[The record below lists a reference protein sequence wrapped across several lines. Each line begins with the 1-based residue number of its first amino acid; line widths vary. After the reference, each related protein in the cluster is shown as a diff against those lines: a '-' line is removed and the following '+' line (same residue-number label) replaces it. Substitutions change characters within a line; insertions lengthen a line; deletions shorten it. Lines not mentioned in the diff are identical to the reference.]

1 MKSPVALFVYARPDH
16 ARRTVEALLNNPD
29 APDSD
34 LIIFSDAAKTSDKSA
49 VVQEVRCYVDSV
61 QGFRSVTVYR
71 RPFNFG
77 LAKSIIEGV
86 TQVLSEHDSVI
97 VLEDDLITS
106 PHFLAYMNDALTR
119 YANDD
124 RVISL
129 HGYMYP
135 VSDPLPE
142 AFFLRGA
149 DCWGWATWRRGWALF
164 NPDGQ
169 FLLDELRRQKLL
181 NAFDF
186 NCAYGYSAILRGQ
199 ISGKNDSW
207 AIRWHASAFLANKLT
222 LYPGKSLVH
231 NIGND
236 SSGTHCG
243 TSTALDVDLVTSPI
257 DLSHIQVEPSEK
269 AAKAIEH
276 FFRARQPMLKR
287 LLSRV
292 LRKQDYFMLT
302 RIAKDW
308 LPPAVLRLLRKIIE
322 GGEITFEGPF
332 VTWDEAVRMSSG
344 YDSQQILDKVLKATL
359 KVKSGE
365 AAYERD
371 SVLFDE
377 IHYSWPVA
385 AGLMWAAARDRS
397 RLSVLDFGGSL
408 GSSYFQNRQ
417 FFEGLQGVRWSIV
430 EQSHFVEA
438 GKQYIQDD
446 QLRFYE
452 TIDECVKNE
461 KPNVVLLSSV
471 LQYLEKPY
479 EILESLSEIG
489 AMMLIIDRSPFR
501 SENTDRLLIQHVQ
514 PNIYS
519 ACYPTHIFSEPDFLA
534 RMRRKW
540 FLTAEFLS
548 PEGCV
553 ESPAGGFAFKGFLLK
568 RKK

>member
-1 MKSPVALFVYARPDH
+1 MKAPVALFVYARPDH
-16 ARRTVEALLNNPD
+16 ARRTVEALLDNPEAVD
-29 APDSD
+29 TD
-34 LIIFSDAAKTSDKSA
+34 LIVFSDAAKTPDKAAA
-49 VVQEVRCYVDSV
+49 VEEVRRYVDSI

-86 TQVLSEHDSVI
+86 SQVLSEHDSII
-97 VLEDDLITS
+97 VLEDDMITS
-106 PHFLAYMNDALTR
+106 PHFLKYMNDGLAR

-186 NCAYGYSAILRGQ
+186 NGAYGYSAMLQGQ
-199 ISGKNDSW
+199 IAGSNDSW
-207 AIRWHASAFLANKLT
+207 AIRWYASAFLANKLT

-243 TSTALDVDLVTSPI
+243 TSTALDVGLANSPI
-257 DLSHIQVEPSEK
+257 DLSGIQVKPSEK
-269 AAKAIEH
+269 AAKAIER
-276 FFRARQPMLKR
+276 FSRTKQPPLKR

-292 LRKQDYFMLT
+292 LRKKNFFMLT

-308 LPPAVLRLLRKIIE
+308 LPPALLRLLRKMHR
-322 GGEITFEGPF
+322 GGGITFEGPF
-332 VTWDEAVRMSSG
+332 ATWDEAVRMSSG
-344 YDSQQILDKVLKATL
+344 YDSQQILDKVLAATL
-359 KVKSGE
+359 KVKNGE

-377 IHYSWPVA
+377 VHYAWPVA
-385 AGLMWAAARDRS
+385 AGLMWAAAQDRG
-397 RLSVLDFGGSL
+397 RLSVMDFGGSL

-417 FFEGLQGVRWSIV
+417 FLEGLKDVRWSIV
-430 EQSHFVEA
+430 EQTHFVKA
-438 GKQYIQDD
+438 GKQYIQDER
-446 QLRFYE
+446 LRFYE
-452 TIDECVKNE
+452 TIDECVKTE

-479 EILESLSEIG
+479 ETLESLSEIG
-489 AMMLIIDRSPFR
+489 AMLLIIDRSPFW
-501 SENTDRLLIQHVQ
+501 SENTDSLLIQHVPPQ
-514 PNIYS
+514 IYPAS
-519 ACYPTHIFSEPDFLA
+519 YPTHIFSEPGFLA
-534 RMRRKW
+534 WMRRKW
-540 FLTAEFLS
+540 SLTAEFLS
-548 PEGCV
+548 PEGYV
-553 ESPAGGFAFKGFLLK
+553 DSPAGRFAFKGFLLT
-568 RKK
+568 RED